1 MKMGTLND
9 KLQLPIEEIE
19 LNDIEIPT
27 APEIDQG

>member
-9 KLQLPIEEIE
+9 KLQLPIKEIE

-27 APEIDQG
+27 ASEINQG